1 MDERY
6 ETEWQWFR
14 RSVRDSLLRPRRF
27 AASLAREHYGLAGV
41 LVTLLS
47 GFVLSLS
54 VDALVI
60 ASKGLSV
67 PDFVNRLIVDALLLG
82 ARLTI
87 VAALVSAAVA
97 LFMRLV
103 RHAEVSMDQA
113 FTALTFALTPLL
125 VTPLLAAALALF
137 PEALTGVAI
146 LAVGLFV
153 RLIYGLVVNARP
165 LAPRPLALAAVVIV
179 LASVPLT
186 LPDQVSRIEFTALAY
201 EPTLAPVLA
210 ATPPAGGITTHG
222 DGFDLTLPARW
233 KEVHLGI
240 AGELARFE
248 TDTDVLIVMRAA
260 GGALVTPDSYAE
272 NVAVPWRRGLARTSS
287 SRAIER
293 NGTMLLVDDTYRGT
307 VDGRPE
313 LLRQFTTVTGTQG
326 MALLFR
332 FIEPADQAS
341 VLAES
346 ASIASSW
353 RVRGR

>member
-14 RSVRDSLLRPRRF
+14 RSVRDSLFRPRQF
-27 AASLAREHYGLAGV
+27 AGGLAREHYGLAGV
-41 LVTLLS
+41 LVALIA

-67 PDFVNRLIVDALLLG
+67 PDFAGRLIVDALFLG
-82 ARLTI
+82 ARLAI

-103 RHAEVSMDQA
+103 RHAEVSVDQA

-125 VTPLLAAALALF
+125 LTPVLAAALALF
-137 PEALTGVAI
+137 PEALTLVGI
-146 LAVGLFV
+146 LAVGLLV
-153 RLIYGLVVNARP
+153 RLVYGLVVNVRP
-165 LAPRPLALAAVVIV
+165 LAPLPLALGAVAII
-179 LASVPLT
+179 LASVPVT
-186 LPDQVSRIEFTALAY
+186 MPDQVSRIEFTALAY
-201 EPTLAPVLA
+201 QPTLAPVLA
-210 ATPPAGGITTHG
+210 ATPPAGGVATHG
-222 DGFDLTLPARW
+222 DGFDLVLPARW

-248 TDTDVLIVMRAA
+248 TDTDVLIVIRAT
-260 GGALVTPDSYAE
+260 GSALVTPDSYAE
-272 NVAVPWRRGLARTSS
+272 NAAVPWRRGLARTSS

-293 NGTMLLVDDTYRGT
+293 NGTMLLVDDIYLGT

-332 FIEPADQAS
+332 FIEPADQAIA
-341 VLAES
+341 LAES